1 MKSQPKVPVSYR
13 AFVRLTTEDFYR
25 VFTPRF
31 RLPSEAESYA
41 EHKVDFWPTAEDY
54 GIFEAQDAPTATW
67 KNGRL
72 RPLTK
77 KEKKSSVGTSTT
89 NWYVL

>member
-1 MKSQPKVPVSYR
+1 MKAQPKVPVSYR
-13 AFVRLTTEDFYR
+13 AFVKLTTEDFHR
-25 VFTPRF
+25 VFTPAF
-31 RLPSEAESYA
+31 RLVSEAQSYA

-54 GIFEAQDAPTATW
+54 GVFETQCDPTVTW

-77 KEKKSSVGTSTT
+77 KEKKSSTGTSTT